1 MARTAIALVVS
12 VLLLG
17 AGFSAGA
24 ASAERV
30 CHPALRAQLV
40 AMMAQDQYEQSPE
53 YTGPWHGPQRT
64 DRLRKIIARYG
75 WPTFR
80 MVGVDGATAAW
91 VIAQHSDHDP
101 AFQQQALELMRAA
114 AAAGQA
120 DPIELAY
127 LEDRTAVNHDRPQV
141 YGTQVT
147 CIDGELAPR
156 PLIDPERVDERRAS
170 VGLGP
175 LQEYLDSFPAD
186 SCAEGTH
193 VLDSLASM
201 T

>member
-1 MARTAIALVVS
+1 MARIAIAVVMS
-12 VLLLG
+12 ALLLG
-17 AGFSAGA
+17 AGVSAGA

-30 CHPALRAQLV
+30 CNPGLRAELV
-40 AMMAQDQYEQSPE
+40 AMMAQDQYELSPD
-53 YTGPWHGPQRT
+53 YTGPWRGPQRT
-64 DRLRKIIARYG
+64 DRLRRIIARHG

-101 AFQQQALELMRAA
+101 AFQQQALDLMRVA

-127 LEDRTAVNHDRPQV
+127 LEDRTAVNHDRLQI

-175 LQEYLDSFPAD
+175 LQEYLDSFPEGI
-186 SCAEGTH
+186 CTEGTPATAFGYK
-193 VLDSLASM
+193 L
-201 T
+201 

>member
-1 MARTAIALVVS
+1 MVRTVIALVVS
-12 VLLLG
+12 VFLVG
-17 AGFSAGA
+17 AGFSVPA
-24 ASAERV
+24 AAAERV
-30 CHPALRAQLV
+30 CHPALRAELV
-40 AMMAQDQYEQSPE
+40 AMMAQDQYEQSPD

-64 DRLRKIIARYG
+64 DRLREIIVRYG

-101 AFQQQALELMRAA
+101 AFQQQALELMRVA

-120 DPIELAY
+120 DLVELAY
-127 LEDRTAVNHDRPQV
+127 LEDRTAVNHDRLQV

-175 LQEYLDSFPAD
+175 LQEYLDSFPDD
-186 SCAEGTH
+186 SCTEE
-193 VLDSLASM
+193 SL
-201 T
+201 